1 VPISASMKT
10 PAQRRR
16 QKRIPCEPVAVQIQI
31 TGVAIVQAHLLNVSQ
46 SGLRLLGK
54 KRLERGL
61 EVSVKMDGLLVS
73 GHIRYCVENC
83 DTSSFDLGLQ
93 IDDVTKVDSCPVL
106 LDPGG
111 QW

>member
-1 VPISASMKT
+1 MKT

-16 QKRIPCEPVAVQIQI
+16 QKRIRCDHVAVQIQI
-31 TGVAIVQAHLLNVSQ
+31 TGVAIVQAQLLNVSQ

-61 EVSVKMDGLLVS
+61 EVSVKMDDLLIS
-73 GHIRYCVENC
+73 GHIRYCLENC

-93 IDDVTKVDSCPVL
+93 IDEVTKVDSCPLL

>member
-1 VPISASMKT
+1 MKT

-16 QKRIPCEPVAVQIQI
+16 QKRIRCDYVAVQIQI
-31 TGVAIVQAHLLNVSQ
+31 TGVANIQAQLLNVSQ

-61 EVSVKMDGLLVS
+61 EVSVKMDDLLVS
-73 GHIRYCVENC
+73 GHIRYCLENC
-83 DTSSFDLGLQ
+83 GTSSFDLGLQ
-93 IDDVTKVDSCPVL
+93 IDEVTKVDSCPVL

>member
-1 VPISASMKT
+1 MKT

-16 QKRIPCEPVAVQIQI
+16 QKRIRCDHVAVQIQI
-31 TGVAIVQAHLLNVSQ
+31 TGVANIHAQLLNVSQ

-61 EVSVKMDGLLVS
+61 EVSVKMDDLLIS
-73 GHIRYCVENC
+73 GHIRYCLENC

-93 IDDVTKVDSCPVL
+93 IDEVTKVDLCPVL
-106 LDPGG
+106 LDPEG